1 MVLPGKN
8 AVYKESVISKFPIIL
23 SILSD
28 EKFCKIS
35 DLQIKTENQFS
46 SIAASLPARNAANC
60 LFALGKIELNES
72 KDGVYIC

>member
-8 AVYKESVISKFPIIL
+8 AVYKDSVISKFPIIL

-28 EKFCKIS
+28 EKFCKIT

-46 SIAASLPARNAANC
+46 SIAEFVQAMDC
-60 LFALGKIELNES
+60 LFALGKIELNEL